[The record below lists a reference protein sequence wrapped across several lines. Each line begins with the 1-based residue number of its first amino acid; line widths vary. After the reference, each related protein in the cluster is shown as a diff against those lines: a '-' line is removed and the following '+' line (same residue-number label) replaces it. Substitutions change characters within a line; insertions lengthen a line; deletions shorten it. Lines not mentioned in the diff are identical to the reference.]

1 MVAKWAFRVQVGVR
15 PELTVSLFTQS
26 LSREIELF
34 AAGCLRTKTILL
46 NFPDLV
52 NMLYAKCSSPKSLPW
67 NGLLQVGSVFPL
79 SPRGG
84 LPGPLH
90 KGWGVW
96 HTLVK
101 DVLLISTS
109 RRLG

>member
-79 SPRGG
+79 SPRGASQV
-84 LPGPLH
+84 H
-90 KGWGVW
+90 STRAGVCG
-96 HTLVK
+96 TLW
-101 DVLLISTS
+101 L
-109 RRLG
+109 RMCF